1 MSHPIAKEE
10 KQQEWSVSQSTNIDC
25 TSQGPGTDSAT
36 EDITM
41 KTMNRVLAPRN
52 FYSDGQKHIVHM

>member
-10 KQQEWSVSQSTNIDC
+10 KQQEWSVSQLTNIDC
-25 TSQGPGTDSAT
+25 TSQGPGTDSTT

-41 KTMNRVLAPRN
+41 KKINRVLAPRN
-52 FYSDGQKHIVHM
+52 FFLDGHKHIVNM